1 MRFSEMTADNW
12 AGICRHVAKV
22 EDDYITRKIMLD
34 WALEEFEFVVNI
46 ASSDESFGENSNDEE
61 SYVLC

>member
-12 AGICRHVAKV
+12 AGICRHVANV
-22 EDDYITRKIMLD
+22 EDDYITRKIMPD
-34 WALEEFEFVVNI
+34 EALEEFEFVVNI
-46 ASSDESFGENSNDEE
+46 ASSDEIFGENSNDEE